1 MDLTGRSDDERQA
14 RLNEILADYMEQL
27 DRGAAVDRGR
37 LLAAHPD
44 LADEL
49 RQFFD
54 TSDEIDRLAAHSRAA
69 GETAQRAAMPSDGPG
84 GLARPPPAGGKPR
97 AGY

>member
-1 MDLTGRSDDERQA
+1 MTPP
-14 RLNEILADYMEQL
+14 LADTPSREE
-27 DRGAAVDRGR
+27 RINEAIAAYLRAAEAGQPPDPEPW
-37 LLAAHPD
+37 LAQHPD

-69 GETAQRAAMPSDGPG
+69 GETVQRAAMPSDGPG
-84 GLARPPPAGGKPR
+84 GLARAPPAGGKPR

>member
-1 MDLTGRSDDERQA
+1 MSATGRSDEERQV
-14 RLNEILADYMEQL
+14 RLDAVLADYMERL
-27 DRGAAVDRGR
+27 DRGEAVDRR
-37 LLAAHPD
+37 QLVAAHLD

-49 RQFFD
+49 RQFFA

-84 GLARPPPAGGKPR
+84 SLARPPPAGGKPR